1 MRFVLRCYRD
11 FDKKSDSQY
20 IQCVMM
26 CSGLDLLCQL
36 SREICSLMGVVPSD
50 ILPKR
55 RLEKKS
61 ADLEDLRLGGVVEAS
76 HEPVAHY
83 EVDGA
88 FT

>member
-1 MRFVLRCYRD
+1 
-11 FDKKSDSQY
+11 
-20 IQCVMM
+20 M
-26 CSGLDLLCQL
+26 CSGSDLLCQL

-50 ILPKR
+50 VLPKR

-83 EVDGA
+83 EVDRALKRDRFFGHFGLFA
-88 FT
+88 IQYVLTMKHLDV

>member
-1 MRFVLRCYRD
+1 MT
-11 FDKKSDSQY
+11 
-20 IQCVMM
+20 

-50 ILPKR
+50 VLPKR

-88 FT
+88 LQRDRFFGRSGLFLQNSIYVQ